1 MFCLRNLSETLQR
14 SAFARR
20 AICAALLLT
29 VAVSIGAVHAANN
42 SVQGAPKKE
51 EGGYDT
57 DAPTAILIEASSGSI
72 LFEKNADQL
81 TAPSS
86 MQKLMTLEVVFDA
99 LLKGNLKFSDDF
111 KVSQNAWRRGG
122 APSGGPTM
130 FAGLNTRIIVDD
142 LLRGAI
148 VSNGNDAC
156 MIFAEGMSGS
166 EQAFADRMTK
176 RARELGLTQ
185 STFANS
191 TGLPDP
197 NNKMSV
203 REIAKL
209 ARHIVL
215 TYPEQYRIFNERE
228 FTWSKIKQQNRN
240 PLPTVMASAD
250 GMSLGATKEGGY
262 GMVGSA
268 LQNGQRLIVVVNGVD
283 DPDDRVTEAKK
294 LLEWGFRNFETR
306 TLFAANQLV
315 GYARVFGGDSRSVTL
330 TSLDPIKVM
339 VQRNGTDKLR
349 AQIVYNGPLQAPIEP
364 GKPVGVLK
372 VWRGTNVAVEAP
384 LQTSQSIGVGSTT
397 RRAFDGVSEL
407 FGGLF
412 RAGAAKL

>member
-1 MFCLRNLSETLQR
+1 MYRLQTTGQMLSRL
-14 SAFARR
+14 AFTRR
-20 AICAALLLT
+20 AVCAALLIA
-29 VAVSIGAVHAANN
+29 VAISIGAVHAANN

-86 MQKLMTLEVVFDA
+86 MQKLMTLEVVFNA
-99 LLKGNLKFSDDF
+99 LLKGDLKFSDDF
-111 KVSQNAWRRGG
+111 KVSQNAWRKGG
-122 APSGGPTM
+122 APSSGPKM
-130 FAGLNTRIIVDD
+130 FAAINSRIIVDD

-156 MIFAEGMSGS
+156 IVLAEGMAGS
-166 EQAFADRMTK
+166 EQAFAERMTK

-185 STFANS
+185 STFANA

-197 NNKMSV
+197 NNRMSV

-228 FTWSKIKQQNRN
+228 FTWSKIKQQNQN
-240 PLPTVMASAD
+240 ALLASMTSAD
-250 GMSLGATKEGGY
+250 GMSIGATKEGGY

-268 LQNGQRLIVVVNGVD
+268 VQNGQRLIVVVNGVD

-306 TLFAANQLV
+306 TLFAADQLV
-315 GYARVFGGDSRSVTL
+315 GYARVFGGESRSVTL
-330 TSLDPIKVM
+330 TSPDPIRVM
-339 VQRNGTDKLR
+339 VQRNGSDKLLAR
-349 AQIVYNGPLQAPIEP
+349 IVYNGPVRAPIEP
-364 GKPVGVLK
+364 GRPVGVLK
-372 VWRGTNVAVEAP
+372 VWRGPNVAVEAP
-384 LQTSQSIGVGSTT
+384 LQTSQSIGIGSTT
-397 RRAFDGVSEL
+397 RRAFDGVTEL
-407 FGGLF
+407 FIGLF
-412 RAGAAKL
+412 RGSSEKL